1 MKRLFS
7 VFLVIALMLTMAAP
21 CFAASNLDEQAVP
34 YGTSY
39 TSATDRKGNEYRLT
53 CTTTIDGVWV
63 AVYTTY
69 KVTDYGDTL
78 DIPFNEIEK
87 MTTVKA
93 DVYFNDGSMPS
104 LDVLEDEDI
113 ARGETG
119 GAYDAL
125 AFANS
130 IQSVNSDHTFDT
142 SIGLVGGPVAW
153 TSAAIPLNPGI

>member
-7 VFLVIALMLTMAAP
+7 VFLVIALILTMAVP

-39 TSATDRKGNEYRLT
+39 TSATDTKGNEYRLT

-69 KVTDYGDTL
+69 RVTDYGDTL
-78 DIPFNEIEK
+78 DIPFENIK
-87 MTTVKA
+87 KTTTVEA
-93 DVYFNDGSMPS
+93 DVYFNDGARPS
-104 LDVLEDEDI
+104 LDVLWDDDD
-113 ARGETG
+113 AYGETG

-130 IQSVNSDHTFDT
+130 IQSVNSDHTFNT

-153 TSAAIPLNPGI
+153 TSAAIPVNPGI